1 MLFHH
6 ITKPTNIKVLENN
19 ITFISRN
26 QSVRRSRMGPDSV
39 QLILLQKH
47 EAGFEH
53 QAASM
58 PNVPP
63 AEKARIVH
71 ILLRYLQ
78 QKPQSTN
85 NRLNTA
91 PEFGGNTREASP
103 RFPM

>member
-1 MLFHH
+1 
-6 ITKPTNIKVLENN
+6 
-19 ITFISRN
+19 
-26 QSVRRSRMGPDSV
+26 MGSDSV

-58 PNVPP
+58 PDVPP
-63 AEKARIVH
+63 PEKARIFQ
-71 ILLRYLQ
+71 ILLRYRQ

-91 PEFGGNTREASP
+91 PEFGGDTREASY
-103 RFPM
+103 